1 MMRKRNGGFTL
12 AELVVVTV
20 LGGVLIASTLQILV
34 TNQRTY
40 TAQNAQIQGTQAMRA
55 ALEILSG
62 ELREVSPLGGDI
74 IKMSGDSLR
83 VRAARKVG
91 LICHDSVLGN
101 RVWRVLQIG
110 DWFSAGDSVHVFAD
124 NLATSADDDDWI
136 TTTVSSIDTTT
147 TCSSNTAQEITFPSA
162 TPFTADSVS
171 SGAEVRSFIH
181 IAYGLMT
188 YSGAQFLGRKIAGGA
203 WTPVVGPLTSRGV
216 SFAYLDLN
224 GNATTTETA
233 VTQIEVTVRTGSDV
247 LDSTGNPVADSVAV
261 RIFLRN

>member
-1 MMRKRNGGFTL
+1 MMSKRKRGFTL
-12 AELVVVTV
+12 VELVVVTV
-20 LGGVLIASTLQILV
+20 LGGILIASTLQILV

-74 IKMSGDSLR
+74 IKMTGDSLR
-83 VRAARKVG
+83 VRASRKVG

-101 RVWRVLQIG
+101 RVWRVMQIG

-124 NLATSADDDDWI
+124 NDATNADDDWI
-136 TTTVSSIDTTT
+136 TTTVSSIDTTK
-147 TCSSNTAQEITFPSA
+147 TCSSSAAQQITFPSA
-162 TPFTADSVS
+162 TPFMADSVS
-171 SGAEVRSFIH
+171 AGAEVRSFIH

-188 YSGAQFLGRKIAGGA
+188 YNGTQFLGRKISGGA
-203 WTPVVGPLTSRGV
+203 WTPVVGPLSSRGV

-224 GNATTTETA
+224 GNSTTTETA
-233 VTQIEVTVRTGSDV
+233 VTQIEVTVRTSSDV
-247 LDSTGNPVADSVAV
+247 MDSTGNPVADSVAV